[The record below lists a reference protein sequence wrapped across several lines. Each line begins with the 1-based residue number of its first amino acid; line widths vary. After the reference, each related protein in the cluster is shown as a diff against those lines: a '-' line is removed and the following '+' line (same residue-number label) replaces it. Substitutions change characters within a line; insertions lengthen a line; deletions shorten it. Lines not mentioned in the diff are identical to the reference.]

1 VKSKLKNGLCLK
13 NEEKTMPS
21 ISVREYHPE
30 SGALLG
36 NISILDFGKITS
48 GTHSRVKVIDLAFND
63 VSAVGNIKL
72 GIISNGGINV
82 VLGEEG
88 HFGIVSSPDFN
99 ASLASNPLST
109 HFSGLN
115 TTATSSD
122 ANNEDIGSKNPTVS
136 DYIYL
141 DIEISSTNL
150 ETGNGAY
157 KVFFD
162 YS

>member
-1 VKSKLKNGLCLK
+1 
-13 NEEKTMPS
+13 MPS
-21 ISVREYHPE
+21 ITIREYHPE

-36 NISILDFGKITS
+36 NVSILDFGRITS
-48 GTHSRVKVIDLAFND
+48 GTHSRVKVIDVAFED
-63 VSAVGNIKL
+63 VTVVGNIKL
-72 GIISNGGINV
+72 GIISNGGV
-82 VLGEEG
+82 SVTSGDEG
-88 HFGIVSSPDFN
+88 HFGIVSSPDFS
-99 ASLASNPLST
+99 ASVASAPLTT
-109 HFSGLN
+109 HFGGVN
-115 TTATSSD
+115 TTGTAAD
-122 ANNEDIGSKNPTVS
+122 ANNEDIGNKSSTIS

>member
-1 VKSKLKNGLCLK
+1 
-13 NEEKTMPS
+13 MPS
-21 ISVREYHPE
+21 ITIREYHNE

-36 NISILDFGKITS
+36 NVSILDFGRITS
-48 GTHSRVKVIDLAFND
+48 GTHSRVKVIDIAFED

-72 GIISNGGINV
+72 GIISNGGV
-82 VLGEEG
+82 SVTSGDEG
-88 HFGIVSSPDFN
+88 HFGVVSSPDFN
-99 ASLASNPLST
+99 ASVASAPLTT
-109 HFSGLN
+109 HFSGIN
-115 TTATSSD
+115 TTATAAD
-122 ANNEDIGSKNPTVS
+122 ANNEDIGNKSSTIS